1 MPTRTCPYCN
11 ALLDGDTPCAVCG
24 EQPVGAPPTAAPPR
38 PASNRRA
45 ALVVVV
51 AMLAC
56 AGVALG
62 YALWTQAD
70 RRANDQ
76 GPGPRPPRS
85 PFDPIEPAAS
95 VLVPPDRLTA
105 LRYLPAG
112 IDLLVGVHFAA
123 LYDDPA
129 TRPLLEQ
136 PLPVGPTTVRLADLR
151 AWTGL
156 DPDAIDHAVLGVGL
170 PRGGLLP
177 RVVLVVR
184 GRRPVDGEA
193 VKAALRA
200 TEDATAGLRE
210 TKRLWNVRLTGVN
223 LPASL
228 WLTDDRTLVF
238 GLTAADLAGLPVV
251 EAERLGQISER
262 LKELMRTRL
271 DAGVAAWSVGSFPDG
286 LGKAVGPT
294 FPVVVQGL
302 TLSPG
307 QRQAIA
313 GLHGIA
319 AGVVPGETVRCGLSL
334 HLENADGAAQ
344 VVRYLRGPEGG
355 KEGSPRVESDGASV
369 LLQWKTTPDELARL
383 LRR

>member
-11 ALLDGDTPCAVCG
+11 ALLDGPGAACPVCG
-24 EQPVGAPPTAAPPR
+24 DGAAEPPR

-45 ALVVVV
+45 ALLVVV

-56 AGVALG
+56 GGVALG

-85 PFDPIEPAAS
+85 PFDPPVPTAA
-95 VLVPPDRLTA
+95 VLVPPDRLAA

-112 IDLLVGVHFAA
+112 LDLLVGVHFAA

-129 TRPLLEQ
+129 TRPLLDQ

-156 DPDAIDHAVLGVGL
+156 APDAIDHAVLGVGL

-184 GRRPVDGEA
+184 GRRPIDGEA

-210 TKRLWNVRLTGVN
+210 TKRLWNVRLAGVN
-223 LPASL
+223 LAASL
-228 WLTDDRTLVF
+228 WLADDRTLVF
-238 GLTAADLAGLPVV
+238 GLTAADLAGVPVA
-251 EAERLGQISER
+251 EAERLDHVSGR
-262 LKELMRTRL
+262 LKELLRARL
-271 DAGVAAWSVGSFPDG
+271 DAGVAAWAVGAFPDG

-294 FPVVVQGL
+294 FPLVVQGL

-313 GLHGIA
+313 GLQGVA
-319 AGVVPGETVRCGLSL
+319 AGVVPGESVRCGLSL
-334 HLENADGAAQ
+334 HLENADGAGQ
-344 VVRYLRGPEGG
+344 VADYLRGPEGG
-355 KEGSPRVESDGASV
+355 KEGSPRVERDGASV